1 VKAVGLVPHRE
12 RAVAHELARW
22 AFAWLVD
29 QGIEVRVPEADAEA
43 VGLTACSVPEE
54 GFAKGLDLVLALGGD
69 GTMLRAVQL
78 VYPEPVPILGVN
90 AGQLGY
96 LSAIE
101 ASELE
106 ATLPRLL
113 RGEFEVS
120 ERMMLEVVVR
130 FEANSGD
137 GAESDTPLAQRTVFA
152 LNEAVVEKVGSG
164 RLIRLLVSIN
174 GTAFTTYAAD
184 GVIVSTPTGSTAYSF
199 SARGPIVSPN
209 HRCLLLTPVSPHMLF
224 DRSLVLGA
232 DEELELLVTDGR
244 PVSLTVDGRHAGDL
258 APGDV
263 IVCRAAP
270 GAARLVAR
278 RPDDFHQ
285 LLKAKFGLA
294 DR

>member
-1 VKAVGLVPHRE
+1 VKTVGLVPHRE
-12 RAVAHELARW
+12 RAIAHDLANR
-22 AFAWLVD
+22 ARAWLEERGV
-29 QGIEVRVPEADAEA
+29 EVRVPEDDAA
-43 VGLTACSVPEE
+43 PAGLEE
-54 GFAKGLDLVLALGGD
+54 CGVDPAGFAKGLDLVLSIGGD
-69 GTMLRAVQL
+69 GTMLRTVQL

-101 ASELE
+101 PNELE
-106 ATLPRLL
+106 DALPRLM

-120 ERMMLEVVVR
+120 ERMMIEVVVKR
-130 FEANSGD
+130 TRQDGEAD
-137 GAESDTPLAQRTVFA
+137 DADLATRTEYA
-152 LNEAVVEKVGSG
+152 LNEAVLEKLGAG

-174 GTAFTTYAAD
+174 GTVFTTYAAD
-184 GVIVSTPTGSTAYSF
+184 GVIVATATGSTAYSF
-199 SARGPIVSPN
+199 SARGPIVSPA

-232 DEELELLVTDGR
+232 EEELELLVTDGR
-244 PVSLTVDGRHAGDL
+244 GVSLTIDGRDVGELAAGER
-258 APGDV
+258 V
-263 IVCRAAP
+263 VCRAAP

-285 LLKAKFGLA
+285 LLKAKFGLT

>member
-1 VKAVGLVPHRE
+1 VEAVGLVPHRD
-12 RAVAHELARW
+12 RAVAADLARR
-22 AFAWLVD
+22 ARAWLVD
-29 QGIEVRVPEADAEA
+29 QGVEVRVPEADAEA
-43 VGLTACSVPEE
+43 VGLAECAVAAA

-101 ASELE
+101 ATELE
-106 ATLPRLL
+106 GAFPRLL

-120 ERMMLEVVVR
+120 ERMMLEIVIR
-130 FEANSGD
+130 PGERAAAEAPVS
-137 GAESDTPLAQRTVFA
+137 ERTVFA
-152 LNEAVVEKVGSG
+152 LNEAVVEKVGAG

-174 GTAFTTYAAD
+174 GTPFTTYAAD
-184 GVIVSTPTGSTAYSF
+184 GVIVATPTGSTAYSF
-199 SARGPIVSPN
+199 SARGPIVSPG

-232 DEELELLVTDGR
+232 DEELELRVTDGR
-244 PVSLTVDGRHAGDL
+244 PVSLTVDGRHAGEL

>member
-1 VKAVGLVPHRE
+1 VEAVGLVPHHE
-12 RAVAHELARW
+12 RAVAHDLARR
-22 AFAWLVD
+22 ARAWLEERGV
-29 QGIEVRVPEADAEA
+29 EVRVPEPDAAAAGLADCA
-43 VGLTACSVPEE
+43 VDPSE
-54 GFAKGLDLVLALGGD
+54 FAAGLDLVLALGGD

-101 ASELE
+101 AAELE
-106 ATLPRLL
+106 STLPRLM
-113 RGEFEVS
+113 RGDFEVS
-120 ERMMLEVVVR
+120 ERMMLEVIVKTAGV
-130 FEANSGD
+130 E
-137 GAESDTPLAQRTVFA
+137 DTARTTFA
-152 LNEAVVEKVGSG
+152 LNEAVVEKVGAG

-174 GTAFTTYAAD
+174 GTPFTTYATD
-184 GVIVSTPTGSTAYSF
+184 GVIVATPTGSTAYSF
-199 SARGPIVSPN
+199 SARGPIVSPG

-224 DRSLVLGA
+224 DRSLVLGP

-244 PVSLTVDGRHAGDL
+244 PVSLTVDGRAVGEL
-258 APGDV
+258 VSGDV

-270 GAARLVAR
+270 ATARLVAR
-278 RPDDFHQ
+278 RPADFHQ

>member
-1 VKAVGLVPHRE
+1 MKAVGLVPHRD
-12 RAVAHELARW
+12 RAVAHELARR
-22 AFAWLVD
+22 ARAWLGERGV
-29 QGIEVRVPEADAEA
+29 EVRVPEIDAGPAGLGDCA
-43 VGLTACSVPEE
+43 VAASA
-54 GFAKGLDLVLALGGD
+54 FAKGLDLVLALGGD
-69 GTMLRAVQL
+69 GTMLHAVQL

-106 ATLPRLL
+106 AALPRLL

-120 ERMMLEVVVR
+120 ERMMLEIVVK
-130 FEANSGD
+130 STTGD
-137 GAESDTPLAQRTVFA
+137 RGVVERTEYA
-152 LNEAVVEKVGSG
+152 LNDAVVEKVGAS

-174 GTAFTTYAAD
+174 GTVFTTYAAD
-184 GVIVSTPTGSTAYSF
+184 GVIIATATGSTAYSF
-199 SARGPIVSPN
+199 SARGPIVSPA

-244 PVSLTVDGRHAGDL
+244 PVTLTVDGRESGQL
-258 APGDV
+258 APGEL

-270 GAARLVAR
+270 GGARLVAR

-285 LLKAKFGLA
+285 LLKAKFGLT

>member
-1 VKAVGLVPHRE
+1 VEAVGLVPHHD
-12 RAVAHELARW
+12 RAVAHDLARR
-22 AFAWLVD
+22 ARAWLVD
-29 QGIEVRVPEADAEA
+29 QGVEVRVVEADAEA
-43 VGLTACSVPEE
+43 AGLTGCAVAVD

-78 VYPEPVPILGVN
+78 VYPEAVPILGVN

-101 ASELE
+101 ATELE
-106 ATLPRLL
+106 DVLPRLM

-120 ERMMLEVVVR
+120 ERMMLEIVIKR
-130 FEANSGD
+130 GEPN
-137 GAESDTPLAQRTVFA
+137 GAEPLVADRSVFA
-152 LNEAVVEKVGSG
+152 LNEAVVEKVGAG

-174 GTAFTTYAAD
+174 GTPFTTYAAD
-184 GVIVSTPTGSTAYSF
+184 GVIVATPTGSTAYSF

-244 PVSLTVDGRHAGDL
+244 PVSLTVDGRHAGEL

>member
-1 VKAVGLVPHRE
+1 VEAVGLVPHRD
-12 RAVAHELARW
+12 RAVAHDLARR
-22 AFAWLVD
+22 ARAWLVD
-29 QGIEVRVPEADAEA
+29 HGVEVRVPDADATAAGLADCA
-43 VGLTACSVPEE
+43 VAASDFAC
-54 GFAKGLDLVLALGGD
+54 GLDLVLALGGD
-69 GTMLRAVQL
+69 GTMLRTVEL

-96 LSAIE
+96 LSAID
-101 ASELE
+101 AGELE

-113 RGEFEVS
+113 RGDFEVS
-120 ERMMLEVVVR
+120 ERMMLEVVVKKT
-130 FEANSGD
+130 N
-137 GAESDTPLAQRTVFA
+137 DTDRVVETRFA
-152 LNEAVVEKVGSG
+152 LNEAVVEKVGAG

-174 GTAFTTYAAD
+174 ARPFTTYATD
-184 GVIVSTPTGSTAYSF
+184 GVIVATPTGSTAYSF
-199 SARGPIVSPN
+199 SARGPIVSPA

-232 DEELELLVTDGR
+232 DEELQLLVTDGR
-244 PVSLTVDGRHAGDL
+244 PVSLTVDGREAGEL

-270 GAARLVAR
+270 TAVRLVAR

>member
-1 VKAVGLVPHRE
+1 M
-12 RAVAHELARW
+12 
-22 AFAWLVD
+22 
-29 QGIEVRVPEADAEA
+29 RVVEADAEA
-43 VGLTACSVPEE
+43 AGLTDCAVAAA

-78 VYPEPVPILGVN
+78 VYPEAVPILGVN

-101 ASELE
+101 ANELE
-106 ATLPRLL
+106 DVLPRLM

-120 ERMMLEVVVR
+120 ERMMLEIVIKR
-130 FEANSGD
+130 AEPDIAEPD
-137 GAESDTPLAQRTVFA
+137 GAEPNGVENAVADRSVFA

-174 GTAFTTYAAD
+174 GTPFTTYAAD
-184 GVIVSTPTGSTAYSF
+184 GVIVATPTGSTAYSF

-244 PVSLTVDGRHAGDL
+244 PVSLTVDGRHAGEL
-258 APGDV
+258 ASGDV

-270 GAARLVAR
+270 AAARLVAR

>member
-1 VKAVGLVPHRE
+1 VKAVGLVPHRD
-12 RAVAHELARW
+12 RAVAHDLARQ
-22 AFAWLVD
+22 ARAWLAERGV
-29 QGIEVRVPEADAEA
+29 EVRVPESDAGPAGLGDCA
-43 VGLTACSVPEE
+43 VAAG

-96 LSAIE
+96 LSGVE

-106 ATLPRLL
+106 AVLPRLL

-120 ERMMLEVVVR
+120 ERMMLEVVVKTATGER
-130 FEANSGD
+130 REY
-137 GAESDTPLAQRTVFA
+137 A
-152 LNEAVVEKVGSG
+152 LNETVVEKVGAG

-174 GTAFTTYAAD
+174 GTPFTTYAAD
-184 GVIVSTPTGSTAYSF
+184 GVIVATATGSTAYSF
-199 SARGPIVSPN
+199 SARGPIVSPG
-209 HRCLLLTPVSPHMLF
+209 HRCLLVTPVSPHMLF

-244 PVSLTVDGRHAGDL
+244 PVSLTVDGREAGEL
-258 APGDV
+258 APGEA

-278 RPDDFHQ
+278 RHDDFHQ
-285 LLKAKFGLA
+285 LLKAKFGLT

>member
-1 VKAVGLVPHRE
+1 VEAVGLVPHRE
-12 RAVAHELARW
+12 RAVAHDLARQ
-22 AFAWLVD
+22 ARAWLVAR
-29 QGIEVRVPEADAEA
+29 GVEVRVPEADAAAAGLADCA
-43 VGLTACSVPEE
+43 VAAA

-101 ASELE
+101 AGELE
-106 ATLPRLL
+106 GALPRLL

-120 ERMMLEVVVR
+120 ERMMLEVVIKS
-130 FEANSGD
+130 ENG
-137 GAESDTPLAQRTVFA
+137 GAERTEFA
-152 LNEAVVEKVGSG
+152 LNEAVVEKVGAG

-174 GTAFTTYAAD
+174 GTPFTTYAAD
-184 GVIVSTPTGSTAYSF
+184 GVIVATPTGSTAYSF
-199 SARGPIVSPN
+199 SARGPIVSPG

-232 DEELELLVTDGR
+232 DEALELLVTDGR
-244 PVSLTVDGRHAGDL
+244 PASLTVDGRNAGEL
-258 APGDV
+258 APGEV

>member
-1 VKAVGLVPHRE
+1 VEAVGLVAHHE
-12 RAVAHELARW
+12 RAVAHDLARR
-22 AFAWLVD
+22 ARDWL
-29 QGIEVRVPEADAEA
+29 QERGIEVRIPESDARPAGLDDCA
-43 VGLTACSVPEE
+43 VAAA
-54 GFAKGLDLVLALGGD
+54 GFAKGLDLVVSLGGD
-69 GTMLRAVQL
+69 GTMLRTVQL

-96 LSAIE
+96 LSAID
-101 ASELE
+101 ADELE
-106 ATLPRLL
+106 TVLPRLL

-120 ERMMLEVVVR
+120 ERMMLEIVVR
-130 FEANSGD
+130 SRQGERR
-137 GAESDTPLAQRTVFA
+137 EFA
-152 LNEAVVEKVGSG
+152 LNEAVAEKVGAG

-184 GVIVSTPTGSTAYSF
+184 GVIVATATGSTAYSF
-199 SARGPIVSPN
+199 SARGPIVSPA

-244 PVSLTVDGRHAGDL
+244 PVALTIDGRAAGELDS
-258 APGDV
+258 GDV

-270 GAARLVAR
+270 GGARFVAR

-285 LLKAKFGLA
+285 LLKAKFGLT

>member
-1 VKAVGLVPHRE
+1 VEAVGLVPHRD
-12 RAVAHELARW
+12 RAVAHELARRVR
-22 AFAWLVD
+22 AWLAG
-29 QGIEVRVPEADAEA
+29 QGIDVRVPEADAAAAGLVDCA
-43 VGLTACSVPEE
+43 VPTE
-54 GFAKGLDLVLALGGD
+54 GFAKGLDLVIALGGD

-106 ATLPRLL
+106 AALPRLM
-113 RGEFEVS
+113 RGEFEVA
-120 ERMMLEVVVR
+120 ERMMLEIAIKPCPQPGEPAV
-130 FEANSGD
+130 ADHS
-137 GAESDTPLAQRTVFA
+137 VFA
-152 LNEAVVEKVGSG
+152 LNEAVVEKVGAG

-184 GVIVSTPTGSTAYSF
+184 GVIVATPTGSTAYSF

-244 PVSLTVDGRHAGDL
+244 PVSLTVDGRHAGEL
-258 APGDV
+258 ASGDV

-270 GAARLVAR
+270 AAARLVAR

>member
-1 VKAVGLVPHRE
+1 MPEPDAGVAGLSDCAVDPK
-12 RAVAHELARW
+12 
-22 AFAWLVD
+22 
-29 QGIEVRVPEADAEA
+29 
-43 VGLTACSVPEE
+43 
-54 GFAKGLDLVLALGGD
+54 GFAVGLDLVLALGGD

-78 VYPEPVPILGVN
+78 VYPEPAPILGVN

-101 ASELE
+101 AGELE
-106 ATLPRLL
+106 SALPRLM
-113 RGEFEVS
+113 RGEIEVS
-120 ERMMLEVVVR
+120 ERMLLEVVVKAAG
-130 FEANSGD
+130 EHD
-137 GAESDTPLAQRTVFA
+137 GAPRTHYA
-152 LNEAVVEKVGSG
+152 LNEAVVEKVGAG

-174 GTAFTTYAAD
+174 GTPFTTYAAD
-184 GVIVSTPTGSTAYSF
+184 GVIVATPTGSTAYSF
-199 SARGPIVSPN
+199 SARGPIVSPG

-244 PVSLTVDGRHAGDL
+244 AVALTIDGRAAGEL

>member
-1 VKAVGLVPHRE
+1 MEAVGLVPHRE
-12 RAVAHELARW
+12 RPVAHDLARR
-22 AFAWLVD
+22 ARAWLLE
-29 QGIEVRVPEADAEA
+29 QGIEVRVPEADADA
-43 VGLTACSVPEE
+43 AGLTDCAVAAA

-69 GTMLRAVQL
+69 GTMLRAVEL

-96 LSAIE
+96 LSA
-101 ASELE
+101 LE
-106 ATLPRLL
+106 ATEFEAALPRLM

-120 ERMMLEVVVR
+120 ERMMLEIVIKADARAAGEPV
-130 FEANSGD
+130 EAERS
-137 GAESDTPLAQRTVFA
+137 VFA
-152 LNEAVVEKVGSG
+152 LNEAVVEKVGAG

-174 GTAFTTYAAD
+174 GTPFTTYAAD
-184 GVIVSTPTGSTAYSF
+184 GVIVATPTGSTAYSF
-199 SARGPIVSPN
+199 SARGPIVSPG

-244 PVSLTVDGRHAGDL
+244 PVALTVDGRHAGEL

>member
-1 VKAVGLVPHRE
+1 MEAVGLVPHHE
-12 RAVAHELARW
+12 RAVAHDLARR
-22 AFAWLVD
+22 ARAWLLE

-43 VGLTACSVPEE
+43 AGLTDCAVDAD

-101 ASELE
+101 STEFE
-106 ATLPRLL
+106 AALPRLL

-120 ERMMLEVVVR
+120 ERMMLEIVIKAGEPAAG
-130 FEANSGD
+130 EA
-137 GAESDTPLAQRTVFA
+137 AAPERTVFA
-152 LNEAVVEKVGSG
+152 LNEAVVEKVGAG

-184 GVIVSTPTGSTAYSF
+184 GVIVATPTGSTAYSF
-199 SARGPIVSPN
+199 SARGPIVSPG

-244 PVSLTVDGRHAGDL
+244 PVSLTVDGRHAGEL

>member
-1 VKAVGLVPHRE
+1 MEAVGLVPHHD
-12 RAVAHELARW
+12 RAVAHDLARR
-22 AFAWLVD
+22 ARAWLVD
-29 QGIEVRVPEADAEA
+29 QGVEVRVVEADAEA
-43 VGLTACSVPEE
+43 AGLTGCAVAVD

-78 VYPEPVPILGVN
+78 VYPEAVPILGVN

-101 ASELE
+101 ATELE
-106 ATLPRLL
+106 DVLPRLM

-120 ERMMLEVVVR
+120 ERMMLEIVIKR
-130 FEANSGD
+130 GEPN
-137 GAESDTPLAQRTVFA
+137 GAEPLVADRSVFA
-152 LNEAVVEKVGSG
+152 LNEAVVEKVGAG

-174 GTAFTTYAAD
+174 GTPFTTYAAD
-184 GVIVSTPTGSTAYSF
+184 GVIVATPTGSTAYSF

-244 PVSLTVDGRHAGDL
+244 PVSLTVDGRHAGEL

>member
-1 VKAVGLVPHRE
+1 MEAVGLVPHRE
-12 RAVAHELARW
+12 RAVAHDLARR
-22 AFAWLVD
+22 AHAWLVE
-29 QGIEVRVPEADAEA
+29 QGVEVRVPEADAEA
-43 VGLTACSVPEE
+43 AGLTDCAVAAA

-69 GTMLRAVQL
+69 GTMLRAVEL

-96 LSAIE
+96 LSA
-101 ASELE
+101 LE
-106 ATLPRLL
+106 ATEFEGALPRLM

-120 ERMMLEVVVR
+120 ERMMLEIVIKAG
-130 FEANSGD
+130 EASEP
-137 GAESDTPLAQRTVFA
+137 ARTVFA
-152 LNEAVVEKVGSG
+152 LNEAVVEKVGAG

-174 GTAFTTYAAD
+174 GTPFTTYAAD
-184 GVIVSTPTGSTAYSF
+184 GVIVATPTGSTAYSF
-199 SARGPIVSPN
+199 SARGPIVSPG

-244 PVSLTVDGRHAGDL
+244 PVALTVDGRHAGEL

>member
-1 VKAVGLVPHRE
+1 MEAVGLVPHHE
-12 RAVAHELARW
+12 RAVAHDLARW
-22 AFAWLVD
+22 AHAWLVER
-29 QGIEVRVPEADAEA
+29 GVEVRVPEPDAA
-43 VGLTACSVPEE
+43 SVGLDRLRGPAA
-54 GFAKGLDLVLALGGD
+54 GFAKGLDLVLVLGGD

-101 ASELE
+101 PTELE

-120 ERMMLEVVVR
+120 ERMMLEIVVKSPGEGGSV
-130 FEANSGD
+130 E
-137 GAESDTPLAQRTVFA
+137 RTEFA
-152 LNEAVVEKVGSG
+152 LNEAVLEKVGAG

-174 GTAFTTYAAD
+174 GTPFTTYAAD
-184 GVIVSTPTGSTAYSF
+184 GVIVATATGSTAYSF
-199 SARGPIVSPN
+199 SARGPIVSPD

-232 DEELELLVTDGR
+232 EEELEFLVTDGR
-244 PVSLTVDGRHAGDL
+244 PVSLTVDGREAGHL
-258 APGDV
+258 ASGDV

-278 RPDDFHQ
+278 RPADFHQ

>member
-1 VKAVGLVPHRE
+1 VKAVGLVPHRD
-12 RAVAHELARW
+12 RAVAHDLARR
-22 AFAWLVD
+22 ARAWLAERGV
-29 QGIEVRVPEADAEA
+29 EVRVPEPDAEPAGLGDCA
-43 VGLTACSVPEE
+43 VAAG

-78 VYPEPVPILGVN
+78 VYPQPVPILGVN

-96 LSAIE
+96 LSGVE

-106 ATLPRLL
+106 AVLPRLL

-120 ERMMLEVVVR
+120 ERMMLEVVVKTAIGER
-130 FEANSGD
+130 REY
-137 GAESDTPLAQRTVFA
+137 A
-152 LNEAVVEKVGSG
+152 LNETVVEKVGAG

-184 GVIVSTPTGSTAYSF
+184 GVIVATATGSTAYSF
-199 SARGPIVSPN
+199 SARGPIVSPG
-209 HRCLLLTPVSPHMLF
+209 HRCLLVTPVSPHMLF

-232 DEELELLVTDGR
+232 DEELELLVTDSR
-244 PVSLTVDGRHAGDL
+244 PVSLTIDGREAGEL
-258 APGDV
+258 APGDAV
-263 IVCRAAP
+263 VCRAAP
-270 GAARLVAR
+270 GSARLVAR

-285 LLKAKFGLA
+285 LLKAKFGLT